1 MGMTDAFSDKA
12 DFSGI
17 SDEKVNIS
25 DVIQATFVN
34 VDEEGTEAAA
44 VTVATMPNCVMPVR
58 TLTFYINR
66 PFVYIIREKTSGT
79 ILFMGKVRKL

>member
-1 MGMTDAFSDKA
+1 MGMTDAFSEKA
-12 DFSGI
+12 DFSGL
-17 SDEKVNIS
+17 SDEKVSIS

-44 VTVATMPNCVMPVR
+44 VTVATLDNSVMPMR
-58 TLTFYINR
+58 TSTFYINR
-66 PFVYIIREKTSGT
+66 PFAYIIREKTTGT